1 MNPRQFLAEL
11 QRRHVYRVAVAY
23 AVASWLLI
31 QVATQV
37 FPFFE
42 IPNWT
47 VRVVVLLLVLGFPVA
62 LILAWAFE
70 LTPQGI
76 KRTEDVSLEQSITHH
91 PGRKLLAI
99 VAVGGALALAL
110 FIVQISRRADVK
122 AKQDAARNSM
132 LALSIPEKS
141 IAVLPFENLSENK
154 ENGFFTAGV
163 QDEILTDLAKVADLK
178 VISRTST
185 EIYKS
190 GTPRNLREIGR
201 QLGVTHVLEG
211 NIQRSAN
218 RVRVSAQLIDARTD
232 ANIWAEDY
240 DRDLTDTFAIQTEI
254 AETIVRELRAKL
266 SPSEK
271 AAIERPT
278 PDPEAFDLYL
288 QAKQLITNFHDTAD
302 WKETLL
308 HAVRLLDEAIAR
320 DGNFALAYCWAT
332 TANDNLYWFGL
343 DRSPERLAQAK
354 ATAQTAL
361 ALAPDLGE
369 AHLAQAL
376 VYYHGDRDYARAL
389 EQVAIAKRTLPN
401 SAETYSLAGWIA
413 RRRGQWGRARENL
426 EKAAELDPGNPKV
439 ISDLSV
445 LYDLLHDYD
454 AKEALYDRALIAN
467 PGSRDYFQLLRAET
481 EIEKGNL
488 NAARA
493 ALDRLPPGYDPDGAT
508 GGTQMYLALYEH
520 QPAAARQALSRAKVD
535 EIVGNDGSPRPRSF
549 YEGLIARASGDA
561 AQARMSFTAARAAIE
576 AKLGGRN
583 NDALAVANLGV
594 LAAGQGR
601 KEEAIALGRRA
612 AELRPIAEDA
622 VDGATVLTSLAM
634 IYAWSGE
641 PNLALDQLTILST
654 VPGGPDYGQL
664 RYDPAWDGLRG
675 DDRFAKI
682 IEAAQHFR
690 WERDAVR

>member
-1 MNPRQFLAEL
+1 MNPRQFFAEL
-11 QRRHVYRVAVAY
+11 QRRNVYRVAVAY

-42 IPNWT
+42 IPNWA

-70 LTPQGI
+70 LTPEGI
-76 KRTEDVSLEQSITHH
+76 KRTEDVPPEQSIRHH
-91 PGRKLLAI
+91 TGRKLLAI
-99 VAVGGALALAL
+99 GAAAGAIALALL
-110 FIVQISRRADVK
+110 IIQISHQRAMK
-122 AKQDAARNSM
+122 AKRDAATN
-132 LALSIPEKS
+132 ALPVLSVPEKS

-154 ENGFFTAGV
+154 ENAFFTAGV

-185 EIYKS
+185 EIYEA
-190 GTPRNLREIGR
+190 GALRDLREIGR
-201 QLGVTHVLEG
+201 QLGVAHLLEG
-211 NIQRSAN
+211 KIQRSDN

-232 ANIWAEDY
+232 AHIWAEHY
-240 DRDLTDTFAIQTEI
+240 DRDLTDAFAIQSEI
-254 AETIVRELRAKL
+254 AEAIVRELRVKL

-288 QAKQLITNFHDTAD
+288 QAKQLITNFHDTPD

-308 HAVRLLDEAIAR
+308 HAVRLLDEAISR

-343 DRSPERLAQAK
+343 DHSPERLAQAK

-376 VYYHGDRDYARAL
+376 VYYHGYRDYNRAL
-389 EQVAIAKRTLPN
+389 EQVALAKGTLPN

-413 RRRGQWGRARENL
+413 RRQGRWEKARKNL
-426 EKAAELDPGNPKV
+426 EKAAGLDPRNPKV

-445 LYDLLHDYD
+445 LYDLLHDYA

-467 PGSRDYFQLLRAET
+467 PNSRDYFQLLRAET
-481 EIEKGNL
+481 QIEKGNL
-488 NAARA
+488 SAARA
-493 ALDRLPPGYDPDGAT
+493 AVNRLPPGYDPDGAT
-508 GGTQMYLALYEH
+508 SGTRMYLALYEH
-520 QPAAARQALSRAKVD
+520 QPAAAGQALSQAKVD
-535 EIVGNDGSPRPRSF
+535 EIVGNDGHPRPRSF
-549 YEGLIARASGDA
+549 FEGLIARASGDA
-561 AQARMSFTAARAAIE
+561 AHARMSFATARAAIE
-576 AKLGGRN
+576 AKLGGRDD
-583 NDALAVANLGV
+583 DALSVANLGL
-594 LAAGQGR
+594 LAAGQDR
-601 KEEAIALGRRA
+601 KEEAITLARRA
-612 AELRPIAEDA
+612 VELRPISKDA
-622 VDGATVLTSLAM
+622 VDGATVLTTVAM
-634 IYAWSGE
+634 TYAWSGE
-641 PNLALDQLTILST
+641 PDLALEQLTTLST

-664 RYDPAWDGLRG
+664 RYDPAWDALRG
-675 DDRFAKI
+675 DNRFAKI
-682 IEAAQHFR
+682 IETAQHFH
-690 WERDAVR
+690 W

>member
-1 MNPRQFLAEL
+1 MNPRQFFDEL

-31 QVATQV
+31 QIATQV

-42 IPNWT
+42 IPNWA

-70 LTPQGI
+70 LTPEGI
-76 KRTEDVSLEQSITHH
+76 KRTEDVPPDQSIRHH
-91 PGRKLLAI
+91 TGRKLLAI
-99 VAVGGALALAL
+99 VAVGGAIALAL
-110 FIVQISRRADVK
+110 LIIQISRRADMK
-122 AKQDAARNSM
+122 AKQDAATDS
-132 LALSIPEKS
+132 LPALSVPEKS

-163 QDEILTDLAKVADLK
+163 QDEILTDLSKVADLK

-185 EIYKS
+185 EIYKP
-190 GTPRNLREIGR
+190 GAPRDLREIGR
-201 QLGVTHVLEG
+201 QLGVAHVLEG
-211 NIQRSAN
+211 DVQRSDN
-218 RVRVSAQLIDARTD
+218 RVRVTAQLIDARTD
-232 ANIWAEDY
+232 AHIWAEHY
-240 DRDLTDTFAIQTEI
+240 DRDLTDAFAIQTEI
-254 AETIVRELRAKL
+254 AEAIVRELRAKI

-271 AAIERPT
+271 AAIERPR
-278 PDPEAFDLYL
+278 PSPEVFDLYL
-288 QAKQLITNFHDTAD
+288 QAKQLVTNFHDTPD

-308 HAVRLLDEAIAR
+308 RAVRLLDEAISR

-343 DRSPERLAQAK
+343 DHSPERLAQAK
-354 ATAQTAL
+354 ASARTAL

-413 RRRGQWGRARENL
+413 RRQGRWDRAKTNL
-426 EKAAELDPGNPKV
+426 EKAAELDPRNPKV

-454 AKEALYDRALIAN
+454 AKEALYDRAVIAN
-467 PGSRDYFQLLRAET
+467 PSSRDYFQLLRAEA

-488 NAARA
+488 SAARVS
-493 ALDRLPPGYDPDGAT
+493 LDRLPPGYDPDGAT
-508 GGTQMYLALYEH
+508 NGTRMYLALYEH
-520 QPAAARQALSRAKVD
+520 QPAAARQALSEAKVD
-535 EIVGNDGSPRPRSF
+535 EIVGNDGHPQPRSF

-561 AQARMSFTAARAAIE
+561 AQARTSFASARATVE
-576 AKLGGRN
+576 AKLGGRHD
-583 NDALAVANLGV
+583 DALAVATLG
-594 LAAGQGR
+594 LIAAGQDR

-612 AELRPIAEDA
+612 AELRPIAKDA
-622 VDGATVLTSLAM
+622 VDGATVLTTLAM

-641 PNLALDQLTILST
+641 PSLALDQLTILNT

-664 RYDPAWDGLRG
+664 RYDPAWDALRG
-675 DDRFAKI
+675 DNRFAKI
-682 IEAAQHFR
+682 LETAQHFH
-690 WERDAVR
+690 W